1 MRDARVRARFQGG
14 SESLATS
21 SAAGL
26 ALITGVVGIFV
37 GWNFRTARGANADL
51 KVHKG
56 RIPVLSRKRNRKGL
70 CSIVLLALG
79 VLFLT
84 AGARGQS
91 TSGMEPSQL
100 RFGLR
105 RKPG

>member
-1 MRDARVRARFQGG
+1 V
-14 SESLATS
+14 ATS

-56 RIPVLSRKRNRKGL
+56 RIPGFRQTRNRNGL
-70 CSIVLLALG
+70 WSVLLVVLTL
-79 VLFLT
+79 LFLT
-84 AGARGQS
+84 ALVRG
-91 TSGMEPSQL
+91 
-100 RFGLR
+100 
-105 RKPG
+105 

>member
-1 MRDARVRARFQGG
+1 MT
-14 SESLATS
+14 TS

-56 RIPVLSRKRNRKGL
+56 RIPGFRKTRNRNGL
-70 CSIVLLALG
+70 WSVLLV
-79 VLFLT
+79 VLTLIFLT
-84 AGARGQS
+84 ALVRG
-91 TSGMEPSQL
+91 
-100 RFGLR
+100 
-105 RKPG
+105 

>member
-1 MRDARVRARFQGG
+1 M
-14 SESLATS
+14 STS

-26 ALITGVVGIFV
+26 ALVTGVVGIFV

-56 RIPVLSRKRNRKGL
+56 RIPGFRRVRNRNGL
-70 CSIVLLALG
+70 WSILLVVLT

-84 AGARGQS
+84 ALVHG
-91 TSGMEPSQL
+91 
-100 RFGLR
+100 
-105 RKPG
+105 

>member
-1 MRDARVRARFQGG
+1 MT
-14 SESLATS
+14 TS

-56 RIPVLSRKRNRKGL
+56 RIPGFRKTRNRNGL
-70 CSIVLLALG
+70 WSILLVVLTLI
-79 VLFLT
+79 FLT
-84 AGARGQS
+84 AMVRG
-91 TSGMEPSQL
+91 
-100 RFGLR
+100 
-105 RKPG
+105 

>member
-1 MRDARVRARFQGG
+1 VT
-14 SESLATS
+14 TS

-56 RIPVLSRKRNRKGL
+56 RIPGFRKTRNRNGL
-70 CSIVLLALG
+70 WSILLVVLTLI
-79 VLFLT
+79 FLT
-84 AGARGQS
+84 AMVRG
-91 TSGMEPSQL
+91 
-100 RFGLR
+100 
-105 RKPG
+105 